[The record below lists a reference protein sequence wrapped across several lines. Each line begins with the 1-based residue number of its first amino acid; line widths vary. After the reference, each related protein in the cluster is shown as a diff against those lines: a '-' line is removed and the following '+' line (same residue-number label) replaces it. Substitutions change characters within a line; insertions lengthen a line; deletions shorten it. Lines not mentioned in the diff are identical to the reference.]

1 MPLYLRLLAI
11 SLLFIT
17 FLTPF
22 TAIAESTTDYLQKSQ
37 QAQQQG
43 EFKTALIELKN
54 AAKKYPDDIHIR
66 IALAD
71 LYIKIGQGPHA
82 EIELSK
88 AEFSGAAK
96 SDTQLL
102 KIKSQLIQGKFS
114 EVTSQ
119 IDQILAVDTKD
130 IARIRALQGQA
141 YLNQNNINKA
151 RSYFLRASRLAPD
164 ELEVKVG
171 LARLYSLDGKNK
183 KAGELIKKLLQQ
195 HPYNVDVL
203 LLAGNLYRTQK
214 KYKEA
219 IEIFRAATEIQP
231 GNTAVWLGI
240 VTSLI
245 GNRQY
250 KEADETIKKILSVD
264 AEHEAAN
271 HLQAIIAY
279 QLKDYTK
286 AQQAIKIVEKNN
298 RNHKGILLVSG
309 SVFFQLGKYDIAE
322 QKLSEFLEF
331 QPEDNIARKMLAAI
345 YLKRKQGSQAV
356 KVLEPLE
363 KNKDIEVFSLLSSAY
378 KLMGNT
384 QKSARYLEQALSL
397 APDNPALVK
406 QERLSQIASG
416 KINDRQLSD
425 DNFDNFSSIGL
436 INILASLKKGDAD
449 TAIQLLKSY
458 QLKTPDNPAIESLL
472 AQAYLQ
478 KKDYQQARSHYQN
491 VLKLNPDDMQ
501 PRISLARLSLQE
513 KDIKAAKREYQRVL
527 TKDPNNEMAMIDL
540 AKLSMDENNPKDMLT
555 WLNKARRANK
565 SSITPRILL
574 NRYYLANNQLDEA
587 LKITMEL
594 VEIQPESIS
603 ILKLHA
609 DNLLTQK
616 NLSEAIRIYKKIV
629 SLNPDSPLAYYWL
642 ASAQYLWQDY
652 KNARNNFIKLLKL
665 KPDHTVA
672 RSAVIKID
680 LRNNKYNEALK
691 QADELVKTAPD
702 VALSYETQGD
712 VLMLLKQPEK
722 ALLSYQKGLTIQG
735 KNHLLVNKI
744 ARAYALTGNF
754 KQATDTFEKFL
765 KKHSD
770 NIKIHLTLA
779 VLYQQTGQPD
789 KAREHYEKVI
799 KLAPDNVSAINNL
812 ALIYAAQGN
821 PKSFEYAE
829 IAYSLAPENAGVL
842 DTLGWLLL
850 ENGEPERALIL
861 LKQAIQLKPS
871 DFDIRYHY
879 AAALHKNGHTKES
892 RNHLNMIVPVPG
904 KFKARQ
910 DAEKL
915 LKSL

>member
-1 MPLYLRLLAI
+1 MPAFFRLFFTTILII
-11 SLLFIT
+11 SLLSPVTIW
-17 FLTPF
+17 
-22 TAIAESTTDYLQKSQ
+22 AESVADYLEKSQ

-54 AAKKYPDDIHIR
+54 AAKEYPDDIQIR

-71 LYIKIGQGPHA
+71 LYIKTGQGPQA

-88 AEFSGAAK
+88 AEFSGAEK
-96 SDTQLL
+96 SDIQML

-119 IDQILAVDTKD
+119 INQILAVDTRD

-141 YLNQNNINKA
+141 YLNQNDTGKA

-164 ELEVKVG
+164 ELEVKIG
-171 LARLYSLDGKNK
+171 LARLYSLDGKN
-183 KAGELIKKLLQQ
+183 AEAAELIEQLLKQ

-203 LLAGNLYRTQK
+203 LLAGNLYRIEK
-214 KYKEA
+214 KYKKA
-219 IEIFRAATEIQP
+219 IETFQAATKIQP

-240 VTSLI
+240 VTSMI
-245 GNRQY
+245 GDKQY
-250 KEADETIKKILSVD
+250 QEADKTIKKILSVD

-286 AQQAIKIVEKNN
+286 AQQAIKVIEKNN

-331 QPEDNIARKMLAAI
+331 QPEDDIARKMLAAI

-363 KNKDIEVFSLLSSAY
+363 KNKDVEVYSLLSSAY

-384 QKSARYLEQALSL
+384 KKSQQYIEKALSV
-397 APDNPALVK
+397 APDNAALLK
-406 QERLSQIASG
+406 QERLSQISSG
-416 KINDRQLSD
+416 KVDELKLSD
-425 DNFDNFSSIGL
+425 DNFDNFDGIGL
-436 INILASLKKGDAD
+436 INVLSSLKKGDAD
-449 TAIQLLKSY
+449 TAIQLLTGY
-458 QLKTPDNPAIESLL
+458 QAKNPTNPAIESLF
-472 AQAYLQ
+472 AQAYLL

-491 VLKLNPDDMQ
+491 AARLNPDDMQ
-501 PRISLARLSLQE
+501 PRISLARLSLKE
-513 KDIKAAKREYQRVL
+513 GNIKIARREYQRIL
-527 TKDPNNEMAMIDL
+527 TKDPSNEMAMIDL
-540 AKLSMDENNPKDMLT
+540 SKLSMDNDKPKDMLT

-574 NRYYLANNQLDEA
+574 NRYYLANNQLTEA
-587 LKITMEL
+587 LKMTLEL
-594 VEIQPESIS
+594 VEIQPENSS

-609 DNLLTQK
+609 DNLLKQK
-616 NLSEAIRIYKKIV
+616 NLSEAIRVYKKII
-629 SLNPDSPLAYYWL
+629 SLNPDDPLPYYWL

-652 KNARNNFIKLLKL
+652 NNARNNFIKLLKL
-665 KPDHTVA
+665 KPDYTVA

-680 LRNNKYNEALK
+680 LRNKKYNEALK
-691 QADELVKTAPD
+691 QADELVKAAPD
-702 VALSYETQGD
+702 SALGYETRGD
-712 VLMLLKQPEK
+712 VYMLLRQPKK
-722 ALLSYQKGLTIQG
+722 AIASYQKGLAIQE

-744 ARAYALTGNF
+744 ARAYALTGDIT
-754 KQATDTFEKFL
+754 KATETFENWL
-765 KKHSD
+765 KKHPE
-770 NIKIHLTLA
+770 NVRIHLTLA
-779 VLYQQTGQPD
+779 VLYQQTGQVD

-799 KLAPDNVSAINNL
+799 KLAPDNISAINNL

-829 IAYSLAPENAGVL
+829 IAYSLAPENPGVL

-850 ENGEPERALIL
+850 ENGEPERALKL

-879 AAALHKNGHTKES
+879 AAALHKNGQKKEAA
-892 RNHLNMIVPVPG
+892 NQLNMIVPVPG
-904 KFKARQ
+904 KFNARQ
-910 DAEKL
+910 DAVKL